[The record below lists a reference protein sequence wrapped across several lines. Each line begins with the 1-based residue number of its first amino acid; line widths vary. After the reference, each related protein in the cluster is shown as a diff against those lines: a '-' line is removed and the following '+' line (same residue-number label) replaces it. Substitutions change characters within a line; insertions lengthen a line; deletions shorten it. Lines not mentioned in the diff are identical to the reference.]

1 MTFDVE
7 AMFRSAGDFI
17 VKADQHPVGA
27 LIFVVLFAM
36 AVVALMVIV
45 YTTGHRSATPPSRT
59 AFRRGR

>member
-1 MTFDVE
+1 MTFDIE

>member
-27 LIFVVLFAM
+27 IILVVLFAM
-36 AVVALMVIV
+36 AVVALVVIV
-45 YTTGHRSATPPSRT
+45 YTTGHRSAIPPSRT